1 MHFPIWD
8 FSESGTFCK
17 KCLKFREAPDRDVWM
32 WLQLAEDKNSFISI
46 CGCSPPR
53 SALSAIFDLRMIR
66 THLRQKDFRLLRFRQ
81 SGDSAISFPLLFQC
95 LSGVRF

>member
-17 KCLKFREAPDRDVWM
+17 KRLKFREALDRDVWM
-32 WLQLAEDKNSFISI
+32 WFQLAKDKNSLISI

-66 THLRQKDFRLLRFRQ
+66 THLRQKIFDCSDFGIHGN
-81 SGDSAISFPLLFQC
+81 SGNLVPITISAVSV
-95 LSGVRF
+95 VRF

>member
-8 FSESGTFCK
+8 FSEFGIFCK
-17 KCLKFREAPDRDVWM
+17 KRLKFREALDRDVWM
-32 WLQLAEDKNSFISI
+32 WFQLAKDKNSLISI

-66 THLRQKDFRLLRFRQ
+66 THLRQKDFRLQRFWHSWQFWQ
-81 SGDSAISFPLLFQC
+81 SRSHYC
-95 LSGVRF
+95 LSVYQG